1 MRWHQR
7 LLASGAAALM
17 TTAGLLATAPTPAS
31 ADAVA
36 ANTSTP
42 IGVRPMMGFNNWARF
57 TCAAQARL
65 DGTRTGY
72 SFQQFMLDQAKAM
85 KDTGLVAAGY
95 TNLTVDD
102 CWMQRA
108 ADGRL
113 HGAGTWG
120 GGSSQPGFDWTLNAY
135 ADGVHALGMQVGLYS
150 TSGVNTCQ
158 GVPGGVMGHEQDD
171 ANSLAAWTVD
181 SLKLDNCGTTGAN
194 RQQEFT
200 LTANALNTATASTAR
215 KILFNES
222 APAGATPSSAAKYQT
237 MEWVRGLGQMWRVSP
252 DIAVWHG
259 TTPVAS
265 AWDWPHGGD
274 YYEGG
279 VLQNFSDTV
288 ALARYNGPGNHNDA
302 DMLLIG
308 DNNQLTP
315 AEQRSQ
321 FALWSAMGSPLMI
334 SSDVRRMAADPV
346 AYAPQ
351 LNILKNSDIIAV
363 DQDSLGAGG
372 YLASRQGASSG
383 PGVDVVVKP
392 LAGGARAVVILN
404 RNASATTYTLDLAS
418 VGFSNP
424 GCARTAKD
432 LWSHTASSV
441 QGSMTVSIGS
451 HDNAM
456 YTIAPGTCG
465 AATPVGQIQAAQSA
479 FQSSAYCLD
488 AKNGGA
494 TGAPVG
500 LHDCNGLNYQ
510 QWARQG
516 NGQIVSQRDTTLCI
530 SGAGTGLTLAACNSG
545 DPAQIW
551 TYNRSG
557 QLKANGRCMDIFG
570 GSLTNP
576 AATVGTYACGDHQ
589 PHQTWSAP
597 FDSPPVL

>member
-1 MRWHQR
+1 MKWHQR
-7 LLASGAAALM
+7 LLGAGSAALL
-17 TTAGLLATAPTPAS
+17 TAAGLATFVPATAS
-31 ADAVA
+31 ADEVA

-42 IGVRPMMGFNNWARF
+42 IGTRPMMGFNDWARF

-72 SFQQFMLDQAKAM
+72 SFQQFMLDQAQAM

-102 CWMQRA
+102 CWMQRG
-108 ADGRL
+108 ADGHL
-113 HGAGTWG
+113 HGASTWNS
-120 GGSSQPGFDWTLNAY
+120 GSTQPGFDADLTAY
-135 ADGVHALGMQVGLYS
+135 ANQVHSLGMQVGLYS

-171 ANSLAAWTVD
+171 ANTLAAWTVD
-181 SLKLDNCGTTGAN
+181 SLKLDNCGTTGAD

-200 LTANALNTATASTAR
+200 TTANALKTATAGTSR

-222 APAGATPSSAAKYQT
+222 APAGAGPASAAKYQT
-237 MEWVRGLGQMWRVSP
+237 MDWVRGLGQMWRVSP
-252 DIAVWHG
+252 DIAVWHN
-259 TTPVAS
+259 TTPMAS

-279 VLQNFSDTV
+279 VLQNYVDTV
-288 ALARYNGPGNHNDA
+288 ALARYNGAGNHNDA

-308 DNNQLTP
+308 DNNQLTQ

-334 SSDVRRMAADPV
+334 STDVRKMAADPV

-351 LNILKNSDIIAV
+351 LNILKNTDIIAV
-363 DQDSLGAGG
+363 DQDTTAGG
-372 YLASRQGASSG
+372 YLASRQSATETS
-383 PGVDVVVKP
+383 GVDVVVKP

-404 RNASATTYTLDLAS
+404 RNATATAYTLDLGRI
-418 VGFSNP
+418 GFPNT

-432 LWSHTASSV
+432 LWNHTTSSV
-441 QGSMTVSIGS
+441 QGSITVTVGS

-456 YTIAPGTCG
+456 YTIDPGTCG
-465 AATPVGQIQAAQSA
+465 AAAPTGQIQAAQSA
-479 FQSSAYCLD
+479 FQTAAFCLD
-488 AKNGGA
+488 AKGGGVA
-494 TGAPVG
+494 GAAVG
-500 LHDCNGLNYQ
+500 LYACNGLTYQ
-510 QWARQG
+510 QWARQA
-516 NGQIVSQRDTTLCI
+516 NGLIVSQRDTSLCVVGST
-530 SGAGTGLTLAACNSG
+530 SGLKLAGCTTT
-545 DPAQIW
+545 DPNQLW

-570 GSLTNP
+570 GSLTD
-576 AATVGTYACGDHQ
+576 ASATVGTYACGDHQ
-589 PHQTWSAP
+589 PNQTWSAP
-597 FDSPPVL
+597 FDAPPAP